1 MFRAELPLSLRIRLL
16 VPLHDLLRAVDRQ
29 GAAAALAASRGQIG
43 DRATTS
49 DDEDTG
55 EWEDD
60 EAKEDEA
67 EESGV
72 G

>member
-1 MFRAELPLSLRIRLL
+1 M
-16 VPLHDLLRAVDRQ
+16 LHDLLRAVDRQ
-29 GAAAALAASRGQIG
+29 GAAAALADSRGQIG